1 MQPKLLLGSI
11 LRSDAFRLW
20 TACSLVTPIGAVP
33 PLKPDPNIVRGREQN
48 NVNRN
53 RLASKQHLI
62 EDYGRHLGL
71 YCEPN

>member
-1 MQPKLLLGSI
+1 MRFP
-11 LRSDAFRLW
+11 LW

-48 NVNRN
+48 NVKRN

-62 EDYGRHLGL
+62 EDYVRHLDIVSRTYHRWDG
-71 YCEPN
+71 CR